1 MSEPGQAETQLYK
14 LVAGT
19 AHRDSVHT
27 IKSGRMT
34 EKLSKRVDRDVDT
47 EIIRLYQVHIESR
60 ISTLPLNDNS
70 VQTQTN
76 KGRGLSPSSYS

>member
-47 EIIRLYQVHIESR
+47 EIIRLYEVHIESR

-76 KGRGLSPSSYS
+76 KGRD

>member
-34 EKLSKRVDRDVDT
+34 ERLSKRVDRDVDT

-70 VQTQTN
+70 VHTQTN
-76 KGRGLSPSSYS
+76 KGRG

>member
-47 EIIRLYQVHIESR
+47 EIIRLYEVHIESR

-76 KGRGLSPSSYS
+76 KGRG

>member
-34 EKLSKRVDRDVDT
+34 EKLSKRVDKDVDT
-47 EIIRLYQVHIESR
+47 EIIRLYEVHIESR

-76 KGRGLSPSSYS
+76 KGRG

>member
-76 KGRGLSPSSYS
+76 KGRG

>member
-60 ISTLPLNDNS
+60 IST
-70 VQTQTN
+70 TN
-76 KGRGLSPSSYS
+76 TPTC

>member
-1 MSEPGQAETQLYK
+1 MSEPGQAETHLYK

-34 EKLSKRVDRDVDT
+34 ERLSKRVDRDVDT

-70 VQTQTN
+70 VHTQTN
-76 KGRGLSPSSYS
+76 KGRG

>member
-34 EKLSKRVDRDVDT
+34 ERLSKRVDRDVDT

-60 ISTLPLNDNS
+60 ISTNRFESITFLKL
-70 VQTQTN
+70 QC
-76 KGRGLSPSSYS
+76 KC

>member
-34 EKLSKRVDRDVDT
+34 ERLSKRVDRDVDT

-76 KGRGLSPSSYS
+76 KGRG

>member
-34 EKLSKRVDRDVDT
+34 KKLSKRVDRDVDT

-60 ISTLPLNDNS
+60 ISTIPLNDNS

-76 KGRGLSPSSYS
+76 KGRGLSTSSYS

>member
-19 AHRDSVHT
+19 AHRDSVHI

-76 KGRGLSPSSYS
+76 KGRG